1 MSMTDIKKQLIPT
14 LVGAGLGILTTYA
27 LVWRD
32 VAVIKSEIQH
42 IQQDVALI
50 QKFIAEDDPK
60 EFIAAKNAIREDR
73 EAAKLAGKE

>member
-1 MSMTDIKKQLIPT
+1 MTDIKKQLIPT

-60 EFIAAKNAIREDR
+60 EFITAKNAIREDR